1 MEKALIYINQGLL
14 SVSKDMEDDFITI
27 DLYDAKATLEEIIGN
42 NINEDIMHE
51 IFSKFCIGK

>member
-1 MEKALIYINQGLL
+1 M
-14 SVSKDMEDDFITI
+14 I